1 MIVIILAVIIVIY
14 TFNSESLTEDDCTDG
29 DVRLEGTPL
38 LSQGRVEICFN
49 SSWGTICRDSWDNRD
64 AAVVC
69 EQLGF
74 GRDGKSCYYY

>member
-1 MIVIILAVIIVIY
+1 MQLMVMIITLFIDA
-14 TFNSESLTEDDCTDG
+14 ESLTEDDCTDG

-49 SSWGTICRDSWDNRD
+49 SNWGTICRDSWDNHD

-74 GRDGKSCYYY
+74 GRDGITSYT